1 MNPLYLFSDKQR
13 RAQII
18 RRNKKVKKMGKKK
31 DKKNLTKK
39 RKCEIVISIG
49 IIIIQALPLEESPT
63 YRENRLFY
71 FK

>member
-1 MNPLYLFSDKQR
+1 
-13 RAQII
+13 
-18 RRNKKVKKMGKKK
+18 MGKKK

-39 RKCEIVISIG
+39 RKREIVISIG

-71 FK
+71 L